1 MTQAKADGG
10 RTAHTLGPW
19 QFCADHPQNACAYV
33 KDADG
38 LEIATIYGGGFD
50 DGAPRAPNGIW
61 GPQPSRDKVAHLIA
75 AAPDLVKALESCQR
89 VLADLVG
96 GDKSLSTIN
105 IYAQAVEAELKAR
118 AALSSSRSDQQ

>member
-10 RTAHTLGPW
+10 RTAHTTGPW

-38 LEIATIYGGGFD
+38 LEIATVYGGGFD

-61 GPQPSRDKVAHLIA
+61 GPQPSRDKVARLIA
-75 AAPDLVKALESCQR
+75 AAPDLVKALEFY
-89 VLADLVG
+89 ADEKNWKAGSVFVMESG
-96 GDKSLSTIN
+96 NFDGWSM
-105 IYAQAVEAELKAR
+105 AR
-118 AALSSSRSDQQ
+118 AALSSSRSDQE

>member
-10 RTAHTLGPW
+10 RTAHTPGPW

-38 LEIATIYGGGFD
+38 LEIATVYGGGFD

-61 GPQPSRDKVAHLIA
+61 GPQPSRDKVARLIA
-75 AAPDLVKALESCQR
+75 AAPDPLEALQNASGLLDTPLGR
-89 VLADLVG
+89 RRHAD
-96 GDKSLSTIN
+96 DSF
-105 IYAQAVEAELKAR
+105 YDAVVQSIR
-118 AALSSSRSDQQ
+118 AALATAKIGGAS